1 MEELIQRDD
10 KMKKENKVRVS
21 IAKER
26 ILISIESKQ
35 VTSQKRFIPGEEV
48 RLTAR
53 EIFEQMSI
61 EPNSMMPYNP
71 TAPSISDEEKRALDE
86 LFSLFKDAAMDLN
99 NITVAENCLEIISSP
114 FGLLH
119 PRRNESIDIL
129 KKATK
134 IPKLA
139 SFAKQLIIGSKEML
153 NDALLHRQTD
163 EETKRVARDLLGKM
177 VNIKLMI

>member
-1 MEELIQRDD
+1 
-10 KMKKENKVRVS
+10 MKNKVRVS
-21 IAKER
+21 ITKEI
-26 ILISIESKQ
+26 ILISTESKKA
-35 VTSQKRFIPGEEV
+35 SQTNFIPGDEV

-61 EPNSMMPYNP
+61 YPASMMPYNP
-71 TAPSISDEEKRALDE
+71 TSLSLSDEEKIALDE

-99 NITVAENCLEIISSP
+99 NITVAENCLEILSSP

-139 SFAKQLIIGSKEML
+139 SFANKLIIGSKEML
-153 NDALLHRQTD
+153 NGALLHKHTD

-177 VNIKLMI
+177 NSV